1 MKDVHYACLY
11 FKKQKLI
18 KIVNAVTR
26 FKCRVLKL
34 VKHNPITIRPMERP
48 EKQFY
53 LLEVRGAHSIFG
65 KNLCKQISN
74 KLTSLSTFLSHY
86 ALKTQNNYTHFEAIF
101 QHFF

>member
-1 MKDVHYACLY
+1 
-11 FKKQKLI
+11 
-18 KIVNAVTR
+18 
-26 FKCRVLKL
+26 
-34 VKHNPITIRPMERP
+34 MERP

-74 KLTSLSTFLSHY
+74 KLTSLSAFLSHY

-101 QHFF
+101 QHFFFKSRNKLILRIWMSNKHVGHI